1 MIKMLEKKMMMKCR
15 TAFLIVPLVIL
26 LAVTACAPR
35 AAPEPMAEGVF
46 FDEDMAYPEAEEK
59 AVEMAPPAEPALAEE
74 AGSRGVDAS
83 VVEVGVQQDQQQQRE
98 RLIIRNGNIS
108 VQAEDT
114 RAAQEKIEGMVARM
128 ASEGAFVVSREE
140 YGGSDVRSP
149 YISMNIRVPVGRFD
163 EAMDFIAGLAAAG
176 TTPTRNESGQ
186 DVTAEYV
193 DLEARLESL
202 EAARQRLLEIMQ
214 NAQTTEDL
222 LMAEQQLT
230 QREAEIESIKGRM
243 QYLSQSAQLSSIY
256 IELQPYILS
265 QPVDTR
271 WRPAETLR
279 EALEALVRGSRG
291 FADFMIF
298 FIIAVLPWLVLFG
311 LVIYGIVRFVLWRVR
326 VGREKRAART
336 AAQGD

>member
-1 MIKMLEKKMMMKCR
+1 MLEKKMKSR
-15 TAFLIVPLVIL
+15 AAFLIVPLVIL
-26 LAVTACAPR
+26 LALTACGGGRA
-35 AAPEPMAEGVF
+35 AAPEPMAGEVF
-46 FDEDMAYPEAEEK
+46 FDEAMAYPEAEEK
-59 AVEMAPPAEPALAEE
+59 AAEMAPPMEPALAE
-74 AGSRGVDAS
+74 AGSRGVDTS
-83 VVEVGVQQDQQQQRE
+83 TVDVGVQQEQQQQQIE
-98 RLIIRNGNIS
+98 RLIIRNGNIT

-114 RAAQEKIEGMVARM
+114 RAAQEKIEGMIAGM

-149 YISMNIRVPVGRFD
+149 YISMNVRVPVGRFD
-163 EAMDFIAGLAAAG
+163 EAMDFIAGLAAGG
-176 TTPTRNESGQ
+176 TTPTRSESGQ

-202 EAARQRLLEIMQ
+202 EAARQRLLEIM
-214 NAQTTEDL
+214 NNSQTTEDL
-222 LMAEQQLT
+222 LLAEQQLT

-265 QPVDTR
+265 QPVDAR
-271 WRPAETLR
+271 WRPAETVR
-279 EALEALVRGSRG
+279 EALEALVHGSRG

-336 AAQGD
+336 VAQGD